1 MQIKNAGTIDELNA
15 GLQQPSIEKILDAQG
30 ALPSASSVSE
40 KHRICDLLVR
50 HILIDSVQF
59 LINDMREGLE
69 TLGVLQAIQ
78 RNPEKFREL
87 FIKEYLPKLDAEI
100 VDLLFVPKLA
110 EEGSNKR
117 ASQEQAIVYW
127 RDYLQDCM
135 GKLPN
140 PAIAYNYLP
149 QVYACTV
156 QGVPKGHHLE
166 ITLVLCYTFGN
177 LI

>member
-1 MQIKNAGTIDELNA
+1 MKNAGTIDELNA
-15 GLQQPSIEKILDAQG
+15 GLQQPSIGKILDAQG
-30 ALPSASSVSE
+30 SLPSASSVSE

-117 ASQEQAIVYW
+117 AAQEQAIVYW

-135 GKLPN
+135 
-140 PAIAYNYLP
+140 
-149 QVYACTV
+149 
-156 QGVPKGHHLE
+156 
-166 ITLVLCYTFGN
+166 
-177 LI
+177 